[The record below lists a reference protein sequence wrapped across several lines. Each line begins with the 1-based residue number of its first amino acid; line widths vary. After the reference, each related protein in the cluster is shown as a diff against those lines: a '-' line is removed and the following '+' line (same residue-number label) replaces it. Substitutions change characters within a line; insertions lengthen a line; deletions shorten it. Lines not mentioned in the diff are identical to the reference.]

1 MKQCN
6 YSAVQIPAMY
16 AYAMLSLIL
25 VPILHISTVHE
36 YPSWIYGLFTTAW
49 SRAKAH
55 FLSSW
60 VIWWQIFRLLFC
72 ASLATKMK
80 KKIEAVCDLIHIYN
94 QFMHS
99 GQSYV
104 HNHAIMHCRSSKSGE
119 GNLSAPPLPL
129 RSHFLA
135 VFLPHRQIY
144 ICTSQS
150 VRVCKLQLFLF
161 SSVDRRGLFTHGKMP
176 LPPCVINWGY
186 LKY

>member
-1 MKQCN
+1 MQLLCRPDPCHVCICN
-6 YSAVQIPAMY
+6 AFPHPCTYTAHFYCTWISFLDIWFIY
-16 AYAMLSLIL
+16 NSLIESKS
-25 VPILHISTVHE
+25 PFFILMGNLMTNFP
-36 YPSWIYGLFTTAW
+36 PSL
-49 SRAKAH
+49 
-55 FLSSW
+55 LC
-60 VIWWQIFRLLFC
+60 IFGN
-72 ASLATKMK
+72 KNE